1 MLSFLHIQDF
11 ALIQSLELELSPGL
25 TVMTGETGTGKSI
38 ILAAVDLLLGQ
49 RATSGLVRQGADS
62 AVVEAMFNLEPKSPA
77 AAVLLEQ
84 GLADAPT
91 QGELAVRRV
100 ISREGRNRV
109 QVAGALSTLSVLSRV
124 GPCLV
129 NICGQYAHQELM
141 RPEAHLLLLD
151 AFAGLEDRRQQM
163 GQAYSQL
170 RRLDREISKA
180 QKSLSQRQ
188 ERREYLEH
196 VRQELETAGLD
207 PEEEAGL
214 KREAKLLANA
224 EKVMR
229 LTETALQ
236 GLYDAEEGS
245 VHETLGKVR
254 GLLGE
259 LKELDSQA
267 GELSDKA
274 EEAYYFV
281 QDLTAELRQYLSS
294 LVFDPGRLDWVES
307 RLLEIQRLTRKYG
320 GDVASALEAL
330 EQAQQELSQL
340 ERGEEG
346 LSQLQDQRRQA
357 LDQALAVAGKLS
369 QARGQA
375 AAKLQ
380 AAVESQLKELGM
392 ASCRLRVEF
401 SQPGPTG
408 SIATGEGQL
417 GPLGREQAEF
427 FIAPNPG
434 EGFRPLARIA
444 SGGELS
450 RILLT
455 LQGLVAS
462 RRGAPTQIYDEV
474 DAGIGGATGWS
485 VGRKLAALAR
495 QSQVICITHLPQI
508 AAWADS
514 HFSVRKKTQAGRTA
528 TEVVRLDQEGS
539 VAELARM
546 LAGMEGGATATEHAR
561 RLLADARKEKKP
573 CSGAT

>member
-11 ALIQSLELELSPGL
+11 ALIQFLELEFSPGL

-49 RATSGLVRQGADS
+49 RAFSGLVRQGADS
-62 AVVEAMFNLEPKSPA
+62 AVVEAMFNLEPESPA

-84 GLADAPT
+84 GLEDAPA

-109 QVAGALSTLSVLSRV
+109 QVAGALSTLSMLSRI
-124 GPCLV
+124 GPSLV
-129 NICGQYAHQELM
+129 NICGQHAHQELM

-151 AFAGLEDRRQQM
+151 AFAGLEDQRQQM
-163 GQAYSQL
+163 GQAYSRL
-170 RRLDREISKA
+170 RRLDREIKEA

-196 VRQELETAGLD
+196 VRQELEAAGLD

-224 EKVMR
+224 EKVVR
-229 LTETALQ
+229 LAETAIQ

-245 VHETLGKVR
+245 VHEALGKVR

-259 LKELDSQA
+259 LKELDSEA
-267 GELSDKA
+267 GELADKA

-346 LSQLQDQRRQA
+346 LGQLQDQRRQA
-357 LDQALAVAGKLS
+357 LDQALAVAKELS

-380 AAVESQLKELGM
+380 TAVESQLKELGM

-401 SQPGPTG
+401 SQPGPG
-408 SIATGEGQL
+408 SIAAGEGHL
-417 GPLGREQAEF
+417 GPLGQEQAEF

-434 EGFRPLARIA
+434 EGFRPLAQIA

-450 RILLT
+450 RILLA

-495 QSQVICITHLPQI
+495 QSQVVCITHLPQI

-514 HFSVRKKTQAGRTA
+514 HFSVRKKTKGGRTA
-528 TEVVRLDQEGS
+528 TQVVRLDQEGS

-561 RLLADARKEKKP
+561 RLLADAHKEK
-573 CSGAT
+573 